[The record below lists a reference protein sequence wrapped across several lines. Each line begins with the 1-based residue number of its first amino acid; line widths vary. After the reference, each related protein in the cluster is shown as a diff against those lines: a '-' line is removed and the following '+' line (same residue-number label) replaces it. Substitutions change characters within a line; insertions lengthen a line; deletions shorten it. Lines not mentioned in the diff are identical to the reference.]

1 VKLLFDQNLS
11 YQLVR
16 RAGGRVSG
24 LRTRPPPRV
33 WPRSDDLAIWKLA
46 AREGYTVVSKDAD
59 FQQLAM
65 LQGPPPKVAWIR
77 LGNGQVDALEALLR
91 QGLPAVQE
99 FLADPALAVLAL
111 PVQLVR

>member
-1 VKLLFDQNLS
+1 MKLLFDQNLS

-16 RAGGRVSG
+16 RLADVYPNSG
-24 LRTRPPPRV
+24 HVRLLGLAQT
-33 WPRSDDLAIWKLA
+33 DDLDIWKFA
-46 AREGYTVVSKDAD
+46 AREGFTVVSKDAD

-65 LQGPPPKVAWIR
+65 LQGPPPKVIWIR
-77 LGNGQVDALEALLR
+77 LGNCQADAVEALLR

-99 FLADPALAVLAL
+99 FLADQDLAVLAL